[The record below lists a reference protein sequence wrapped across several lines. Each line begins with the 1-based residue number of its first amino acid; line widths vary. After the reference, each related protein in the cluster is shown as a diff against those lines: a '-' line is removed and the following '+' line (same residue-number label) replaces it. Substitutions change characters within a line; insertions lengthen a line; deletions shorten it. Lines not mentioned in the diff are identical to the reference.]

1 LSSSNAAYC
10 CILSPK
16 SQIAKFSVIKFWL
29 SVNILLYRQKKNIRA
44 SSYCIIS
51 MTRIQ
56 ASYKKYTQFSNLSC
70 LCRIWTLTQ
79 FQKGADEVVSFNWLF
94 LSLGK
99 IGNYL
104 FQKDEAQ
111 KRIWS
116 LLNLN
121 MTLKYASNDDK
132 HKGFWCVLK

>member
-1 LSSSNAAYC
+1 MLV
-10 CILSPK
+10 ILVYLMGAWNFLQSF
-16 SQIAKFSVIKFWL
+16 QWL
-29 SVNILLYRQKKNIRA
+29 NFDFLLIYSYTDKKKNIRA